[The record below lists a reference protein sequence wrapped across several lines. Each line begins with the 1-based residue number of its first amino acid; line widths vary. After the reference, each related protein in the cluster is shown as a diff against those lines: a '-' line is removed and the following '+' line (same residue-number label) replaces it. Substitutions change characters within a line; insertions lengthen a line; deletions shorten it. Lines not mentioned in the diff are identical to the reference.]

1 MIVEPAASIIAAGRL
16 TTNENDKHGGVV
28 SPIARLSTAIVK
40 TLRPWDW
47 LKNVFVLAPVALI
60 VTDWTQPAVK
70 SACLAFAAFCV
81 VASAGYCINDVIDR
95 HRDRLHPI
103 KRWRPVAA
111 HALPVWAALLLA
123 VLCYAVAAWLGWLLG
138 RPVADYLVLFA
149 GLNLIYSIALR
160 TVPIV
165 DVLAVAVG
173 YVLRID
179 AGSAVIGHAPS
190 VWLVICTFLI
200 GLFAALAKR
209 RDDVIATLEE
219 EADPGRPGYNEA
231 FLNVAV
237 AIFLTALV
245 IAYVMYVTGL
255 ALAQQ
260 ARIDQLHLT
269 VPFVMAAALRYLQ
282 VILVDEE
289 PGEPFGLLRRDPF
302 MMLMVAGWA
311 GTVGYLIHARGNG

>member
-1 MIVEPAASIIAAGRL
+1 MA
-16 TTNENDKHGGVV
+16 T
-28 SPIARLSTAIVK
+28 IARLPTAIFK

-47 LKNVFVLAPVALI
+47 LKNVFVLAPAVIILTNWSEPTVVSAL
-60 VTDWTQPAVK
+60 
-70 SACLAFAAFCV
+70 LAFAAFCA

-111 HALPVWAALLLA
+111 HAVPVWLALLLA
-123 VLCYAVAAWLGWLLG
+123 VICYAIAAWLGWKLG
-138 RPVADYLVLFA
+138 RPVVDYLVLFA

-160 TVPIV
+160 TAPIV

-179 AGSAVIGHAPS
+179 AGAAVIGHAPS

-219 EADPGRPGYNEA
+219 EADPGRPGYNEG

-237 AIFLTALV
+237 SIFLTALV
-245 IAYVMYVTGL
+245 LSYVMYVTDL
-255 ALAQQ
+255 ALAEK
-260 ARIDQLHLT
+260 ARIAQMHLT
-269 VPFVMAAALRYLQ
+269 VPFVIAAALRYLQ
-282 VILVDEE
+282 VILVEEE

-311 GTVGYLIHARGNG
+311 GTIGYLIHERSP

>member
-1 MIVEPAASIIAAGRL
+1 MSTIARIPAAIF
-16 TTNENDKHGGVV
+16 
-28 SPIARLSTAIVK
+28 K

-47 LKNVFVLAPVALI
+47 LKNVFVLAPAVIVITSWAQATVVSAL
-60 VTDWTQPAVK
+60 
-70 SACLAFAAFCV
+70 LAFAAFCA

-103 KRWRPVAA
+103 KRWRPVAS
-111 HALPVWAALLLA
+111 HALPVWMALLVA
-123 VLCYAVAAWLGWLLG
+123 ALCYAVGAWLGWILG

-179 AGSAVIGHAPS
+179 AGAALIGHAPS

-219 EADPGRPGYNEA
+219 EADPGRPGYNEG

-237 AIFLTALV
+237 SIFLTALV
-245 IAYVMYVTGL
+245 LSYVMYVTDM
-255 ALAQQ
+255 ALAEH
-260 ARIDQLHLT
+260 ARIGQMHLT
-269 VPFVMAAALRYLQ
+269 VPFVIAAALRYLQ

-311 GTVGYLIHARGNG
+311 GTIGYLVHERSP

>member
-1 MIVEPAASIIAAGRL
+1 MPAAIL
-16 TTNENDKHGGVV
+16 
-28 SPIARLSTAIVK
+28 K

-47 LKNVFVLAPVALI
+47 LKNAFVLAPAAVIFTSWTEPAL
-60 VTDWTQPAVK
+60 V
-70 SACLAFAAFCV
+70 SALLAFAAFCAL
-81 VASAGYCINDVIDR
+81 ASAGYCVNDVIDR
-95 HRDRLHPI
+95 VRDRQHPI

-111 HALPVWAALLLA
+111 GVLPVWAALLLA
-123 VLCYAVAAWLGWLLG
+123 ASCYALGGWLGWKLG
-138 RPVADYLVLFA
+138 RPVADYLVLFV

-173 YVLRID
+173 FVLRVD

-209 RDDVIATLEE
+209 RDDVIATLEGE
-219 EADPGRPGYNEA
+219 GDPGRPGYNEG
-231 FLNVAV
+231 FLNVSV
-237 AIFLTALV
+237 AIFLTAV
-245 IAYVMYVTGL
+245 IIAYVMYVTGL
-255 ALAQQ
+255 SLAEK
-260 ARIDQLHLT
+260 ARIEQMHLT
-269 VPFVMAAALRYLQ
+269 VPFVIAAALRYLQ

-289 PGEPFGLLRRDPF
+289 PGEPFALLRRDPF

-311 GTVGYLIHARGNG
+311 GTIGYLIYERGSP

>member
-1 MIVEPAASIIAAGRL
+1 LIVPPLASIIAGGVRQ
-16 TTNENDKHGGVV
+16 NDKHGGVV
-28 SPIARLSTAIVK
+28 SLIARLPAAMFK

-47 LKNVFVLAPVALI
+47 LKNAFVLAPATLI
-60 VTDWTQPAVK
+60 VTSWVDPAVA
-70 SACLAFAAFCV
+70 SAGLAFAAFCA
-81 VASAGYCINDVIDR
+81 VASAGYCVNDVIDR
-95 HRDRLHPI
+95 QRDRLHPL

-111 HALPVWAALLLA
+111 HVLPVWLALLLA
-123 VLCYAVAAWLGWLLG
+123 VLCYAVAGFLAWRLG

-173 YVLRID
+173 YVLRVD
-179 AGSAVIGHAPS
+179 AGAAVIGHAPS

-209 RDDVIATLEE
+209 RDDVMATLEE
-219 EADPGRPGYNEA
+219 EGDPGRPGYNEG

-237 AIFLTALV
+237 AIFLTALI

-255 ALAQQ
+255 ALAEK
-260 ARIDQLHLT
+260 ARIEQMHLT
-269 VPFVMAAALRYLQ
+269 VPFVIAAALRYLQ

-289 PGEPFGLLRRDPF
+289 PGEPFALLRRDPF
-302 MMLMVAGWA
+302 MMLMVGGWA
-311 GTVGYLIHARGNG
+311 GTIGYLIHERSSG

>member
-1 MIVEPAASIIAAGRL
+1 
-16 TTNENDKHGGVV
+16 VV
-28 SPIARLSTAIVK
+28 SPIVRLPGAILK

-47 LKNVFVLAPVALI
+47 LKNVFVLAP
-60 VTDWTQPAVK
+60 AVMAIANWSEPTVK
-70 SACLAFAAFCV
+70 AACLAFAAFCAA
-81 VASAGYCINDVIDR
+81 ASAGYCINDVIDR

-111 HALPVWAALLLA
+111 QIVPVWLALLLA
-123 VLCYAVAAWLGWLLG
+123 LLCYGLAGWLGWNLG
-138 RPVADYLVLFA
+138 RPVLDYLVLFV

-160 TVPIV
+160 TAPII
-165 DVLAVAVG
+165 DVLAVAIG
-173 YVLRID
+173 YVLRVD
-179 AGSAVIGHAPS
+179 AGAAVIGHAPS

-219 EADPGRPGYNEA
+219 EGDPGRPGYNEG

-237 AIFLTALV
+237 AIFLTALI
-245 IAYVMYVTGL
+245 IAYVMYVTDL
-255 ALAQQ
+255 ALAEKT
-260 ARIDQLHLT
+260 QLDRMHFT
-269 VPFVMAAALRYLQ
+269 VPFVLAAALRYLQ

-289 PGEPFGLLRRDPF
+289 PGEPFRLLRRDPF

-311 GTVGYLIHARGNG
+311 GTIGYLIHERSP